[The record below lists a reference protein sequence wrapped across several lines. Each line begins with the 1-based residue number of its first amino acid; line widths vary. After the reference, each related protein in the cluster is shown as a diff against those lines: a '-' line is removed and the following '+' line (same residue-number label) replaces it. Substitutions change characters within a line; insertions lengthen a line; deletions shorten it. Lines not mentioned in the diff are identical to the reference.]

1 MKRKKIGFAAV
12 LYSSDA
18 GAVKT
23 NRLFDGIVDPLDPMR
38 YGVLELK

>member
-12 LYSSDA
+12 LYSSDE

-23 NRLFDGIVDPLDPMR
+23 NRLFVRERTIYQGKQL
-38 YGVLELK
+38 